1 VTIHHGHHPEIELTG
16 ETRARG
22 RWALYNYL
30 FNDGKRRGV
39 RIGAFYDDEY
49 VKIEDEW
56 KLQSV
61 GYTTVFH
68 EEWSH
73 DDLPSRRVLKP

>member
-1 VTIHHGHHPEIELTG
+1 M
-16 ETRARG
+16 
-22 RWALYNYL
+22 
-30 FNDGKRRGV
+30 

-49 VKIEDEW
+49 VKIGGEW